1 MMEIFTQAA
10 LASRTLPELRVIF
23 KQVQEELASCEIGS
37 PDHFSVAQNLQTLR
51 RAINMRTA
59 LVPRR

>member
-23 KQVQEELASCEIGS
+23 RQVQEELASCEIGS
-37 PDHFSVAQNLQTLR
+37 REHFSGAQNLQTVR
-51 RAINMRTA
+51 RAISMRTT